1 MMIHRIDHVSVL
13 AEDYAAARR
22 CYVEVLGF
30 TLYSEKA
37 LDGNPPRRI
46 GYLRPP
52 AGDAVVELVETSGAG
67 GTGWHYCLEVD
78 DVDAEVARL
87 TAAGLRVV
95 SPPRPTEARAP
106 REEGW
111 RRAVLAGPAGEL
123 IELRG

>member
-1 MMIHRIDHVSVL
+1 MIRRIDHVSVL
-13 AEDYAAARR
+13 AADYEAARR

-37 LDGNPPRRI
+37 LGGNPPRRI
-46 GYLRPP
+46 AYLRPP
-52 AGDAVVELVETSGAG
+52 AGDAVIELVEQVGSG
-67 GTGWHYCLEVD
+67 GTGFHYCLEVA

-87 TAAGLRVV
+87 AAAGLRVI
-95 SPPRPTEARAP
+95 SPAQPTEPREP

>member
-1 MMIHRIDHVSVL
+1 MIRRIDHVSVP
-13 AEDYAAARR
+13 ARDYAEAARF
-22 CYVEVLGF
+22 YQDVLGF
-30 TLYSEKA
+30 TLYAEKTLGGA
-37 LDGNPPRRI
+37 APRRI

-52 AGDAVVELVETSGAG
+52 AGDAVIELVEVVGEG
-67 GTGWHYCLEVD
+67 GTGYHYCLEVA

-87 TAAGLRVV
+87 VAAGLRVV
-95 SPPRPTEARAP
+95 APPAPTEAREP